1 MSSTGRLTG
10 NVAIITGA
18 AQGIGAEYAR
28 ALSAAGAGA
37 AVIVADVSD
46 ASSVAAAIN
55 DKGGKAAWLKTG

>member
-10 NVAIITGA
+10 KVAIITGVT
-18 AQGIGAEYAR
+18 QCIGAEYAR
-28 ALSAAGAGA
+28 ALSAAGA

-55 DKGGKAAWLKTG
+55 DKGGKAAWFKTG

>member
-10 NVAIITGA
+10 KGAIITGA

-28 ALSAAGAGA
+28 ELSCADA

-55 DKGGKAAWLKTG
+55 DKGGKAAEFKTG

>member
-10 NVAIITGA
+10 TVAIITGA

-28 ALSAAGAGA
+28 ALSAAGA
-37 AVIVADVSD
+37 AVIVADISD

-55 DKGGKAAWLKTG
+55 DKGGKAAWFKTG

>member
-1 MSSTGRLTG
+1 MTGK
-10 NVAIITGA
+10 VAIITGA

-28 ALSAAGAGA
+28 ALSAAGA

-55 DKGGKAAWLKTG
+55 DKGGKAAWFKTG